1 MIVCRGSLKMQEGG
15 FFKVWG
21 ANNSVTIVDRGIER
35 RLGPDGLPGL
45 AITINGNNN
54 NVRIEMPLRFSES
67 KLALVGDN
75 NSFYIR
81 SSNKTRMLRVFF
93 YIADG
98 CGIEIG
104 RNCYISNN
112 ASFIAKEKAGT
123 RIIVGNDCAIA
134 ADCLLRCGDGHTL
147 INEYNGNPLNEPDDI
162 VLENHVWVGARC
174 VLLKGAYLAENS
186 VVGAMALVNKRF
198 DIPNVLIGGV
208 PAKIIK
214 SGIDWDIADY
224 KTYMGE

>member
-1 MIVCRGSLKMQEGG
+1 MGVLDMQEDGVLKM
-15 FFKVWG
+15 WG
-21 ANNSVTIVDRGIER
+21 ANNSVVVVEHGVERTVGPEGIA
-35 RLGPDGLPGL
+35 GL

-54 NVRIEMPLRFSES
+54 KVRIEMPLKFSNCQ
-67 KLALVGDN
+67 LVLVGDN
-75 NSFYIR
+75 NFFSIL
-81 SSNKTRMLRVFF
+81 SSKKTRMLRVFF

-98 CGIEIG
+98 CSIDIG
-104 RNCYISNN
+104 RNCFINNN

-123 RIIVGNDCAIA
+123 KITIGNDCVIA
-134 ADCLLRCGDGHTL
+134 ADCLLRCGDGHTM
-147 INEYNGNPLNEPDDI
+147 INEYSGKPLNVPDDI
-162 VLENHVWVGARC
+162 YLEDHVWVGARC

-214 SGIDWDIADY
+214 SGINWDLADY
-224 KTYMGE
+224 KTYVGE